1 MSFYN
6 DGQEN
11 SEIII
16 KFIQIVDKMCV
27 FKTNL
32 KENWKGRWTMKS
44 LNNFLITKNINELD
58 TKGLELVEWCVDFLI
73 LLSNP
78 KIKDDDKIKFPKKP
92 QNKGYVEYKYISL
105 WSFIYNFL
113 QIPKDCGFDY
123 ILMEFLEKNNIIDY
137 GSGIRSAWFNEA
149 CYNPY
154 KDRIVSEERKNE
166 IIKWAENAPD
176 NI

>member
-32 KENWKGRWTMKS
+32 KENWKGMWTMKS

-78 KIKDDDKIKFPKKP
+78 KIEYEDKIKFPKKP
-92 QNKGYVEYKYISL
+92 QNKGYVEYKYICL

-123 ILMEFLEKNNIIDY
+123 ILMEFLEKNYIIEY
-137 GSGIRSAWFNEA
+137 GSGIRSAWFHGWDD
-149 CYNPY
+149 NPY

>member
-6 DGQEN
+6 DGEDN
-11 SEIII
+11 SKIII
-16 KFIQIVDKMCV
+16 KFIKIVDNMYV

-32 KENWKGRWTMKS
+32 KENWKGLWTFKT
-44 LNNFLITKNINELD
+44 LNDFLLAKGIKELSV
-58 TKGLELVEWCVDFLI
+58 KGLELIEWCVDFLI

-78 KIKDDDKIKFPKKP
+78 KIEYEDKIKFPKKI
-92 QNKGYVEYKYISL
+92 QNKGYIEYKYICL

-123 ILMEFLEKNNIIDY
+123 ILMEFLKKNCIIEY
-137 GSGIRSAWFNEA
+137 GSGIRSAWFHGWND
-149 CYNPY
+149 NPY